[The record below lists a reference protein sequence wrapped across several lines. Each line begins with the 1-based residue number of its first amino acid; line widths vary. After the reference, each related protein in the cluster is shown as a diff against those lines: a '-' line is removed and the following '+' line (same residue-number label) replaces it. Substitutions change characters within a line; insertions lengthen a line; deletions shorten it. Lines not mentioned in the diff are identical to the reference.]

1 MATTVT
7 FLGHG
12 TFLVETNGTRVLIDP
27 FLTENPSASMTA
39 EEVPA
44 DVIILSHG
52 HGDHVGDAI
61 NVANRTGALVIANHE
76 IVEWLT
82 GQGVTTTHA
91 QHIGGQHVFD
101 WGTVKLTIAHHG
113 SMLPDGSDGGNPCGI
128 LLKLTDGTI
137 YHAAD
142 TGLFYDMKLIGE
154 DGIDL
159 AILPIGDNFTMGPDD
174 ALKAVKLIEPRR
186 VIPDHYDTWPLIAQD
201 AAAWA
206 ERVRAETSTEPL
218 VLQPGDSCE
227 LGE

>member
-12 TFLVETNGTRVLIDP
+12 TFLVETNGTSVLIDP
-27 FLTENPSASMTA
+27 FLTGNPAASTTA
-39 EEVPA
+39 DEVPA

-61 NVANRTGALVIANHE
+61 DVANRTGAQVIANHE

-82 GQGVTTTHA
+82 GQGLTNTHA
-91 QHIGGQHVFD
+91 QHIGGQHAFD
-101 WGTVKLTIAHHG
+101 WGTLKLTIAHHG
-113 SMLPDGSDGGNPCGI
+113 SMLPDGANGGNPCGL
-128 LLKLTDGTI
+128 LLKLADGNI

-142 TGLFYDMKLIGE
+142 TGLFLDMKLIGE
-154 DGIDL
+154 EGIDL

-174 ALKAVKLIEPRR
+174 ALKAVKLIEPKR

-201 AAAWA
+201 AEAWA
-206 ERVRAETSTEPL
+206 ERVQAETSAEAL
-218 VLQPGDSCE
+218 VLQSGESCE
-227 LGE
+227 L